1 MFSVRRNSSLGVDI
15 GSSCIKAVELEYG
28 SKGPVILNAG
38 VTEPL
43 AENSVEAAS
52 AALIQL
58 IERKK
63 FRSKRA
69 IAVVQT
75 ASEGSATVRRIFM
88 EHVAADIKPAE
99 LKERVKWEIVTRDYI
114 PFPAEEAIIDCQVLE
129 EGTQENI
136 PGLWVFL
143 VAVRKELVID
153 RVNILRAAGLVPVA
167 IEVDFSA
174 ILGLLSYMGSF
185 PDDEDV
191 AVIDIGA
198 TNTSIGIIYRRQL
211 VFYRDISVAGNHIT
225 SQIERRLRI
234 KRQEAE
240 DYKLTEDLFEK
251 VSNGTGEIWRA
262 ASPIESVIEERQ
274 GLYPQIR
281 ECFRYYEGDVPN
293 ARLSKVFFSGGAS
306 QLHNLDDFL
315 SQRLA
320 IPVEKVHFLDHIP
333 VVHNDGTSEILEGNE
348 PMFAAA
354 VGLALKPFRAKQ

>member
-1 MFSVRRNSSLGVDI
+1 MILRKRTSSLGVDI
-15 GSSCIKAVELEYG
+15 GASSIKVVELGYG
-28 SKGPVILNAG
+28 SKGPLIINAG
-38 VTEPL
+38 ITEPL
-43 AENSVEAAS
+43 ADSSVETAS
-52 AALIQL
+52 TALAQL
-58 IERKK
+58 IDRKK
-63 FRSKRA
+63 IRSRRTVT
-69 IAVVQT
+69 VVQT

-88 EHVAADIKPAE
+88 EHLTADIKEAE

-114 PFPAEEAIIDCQVLE
+114 PFPVEEAIVDCHILE
-129 EGTQENI
+129 EGTLENI

-143 VAVRKELVID
+143 VAVRKELVTD
-153 RVNILRAAGLVPVA
+153 RVNILRAAGLVPIG
-167 IEVDFSA
+167 IEIDFSA
-174 ILGLLSYMGSF
+174 VLGLLSYMGMF

-198 TNTSIGIIYRRQL
+198 TKTSIGIIYRRQL

-234 KRQEAE
+234 KKQEAE

-293 ARLSKVFFSGGAS
+293 ARLSKVFFSGGTS
-306 QLHNLDDFL
+306 QLNDLDNFL

-320 IPVEKVHFLDHIP
+320 IPVENVHFLDHVP
-333 VVHNDGTSEILEGNE
+333 VDHNGDASEIEGKE
-348 PMFAAA
+348 PVFAAA
-354 VGLALKPFRAKQ
+354 VGLALKPFRAK